1 MVDPPGFTVT
11 GIGPVRRITLNRPD
25 RRNAQ
30 TVAMWHALDRAAEQ
44 LAQDREVRCVVLSGA
59 GATFSA
65 GIDLAE
71 LGETGTLTRIAA
83 TPSIAAGVE
92 PGAEVL
98 LGAAQRAFLWPT
110 RAPFLVIAAVEGVAI
125 GAGMEL
131 ALACD
136 VRIVAD
142 TARMR
147 LPEMAMGVVPD
158 LGGCHLLRHL
168 VGYERALDLIV
179 HPGGSPAATP
189 STLVWRYATN
199 PPARWSRPRSPMPT
213 RPPPCRAAPSAM
225 PRRHWPSPRRRPA
238 SRWRPGACSPGC
250 ELDQLSP
257 VDRLG
262 RLHADRQ
269 AGVARV
275 PGLTRRWWA
284 QPPR

>member
-179 HPGGSPAATP
+179 H
-189 STLVWRYATN
+189 
-199 PPARWSRPRSPMPT
+199 
-213 RPPPCRAAPSAM
+213 
-225 PRRHWPSPRRRPA
+225 
-238 SRWRPGACSPGC
+238 SRWITGRDA
-250 ELDQLSP
+250 
-257 VDRLG
+257 VDLG
-262 RLHADRQ
+262 LALRHEPAGTVEQAALAYADAAAAVSRSALGYAKAALAEPEAQ
-269 AGVARV
+269 ASLEVAARGMLA
-275 PGLTRRWWA
+275 GLRTRSA
-284 QPPR
+284 VTG